1 MSLERWEEVQGG
13 IIAEAMACQEVL
25 AIATKW
31 MEITQEMIAAGEEVR
46 NWVLEHKPSI

>member
-1 MSLERWEEVQGG
+1 MSLERWEEVRGG
-13 IIAEAMACQEVL
+13 IIAETMECQEVL

-31 MEITQEMIAAGEEVR
+31 TDITQEMIAAGEEVR